1 MSGVGAL
8 DLLFFLAAAALAWY
22 LLAPLRRRGAHAVVA
37 GAEAQTC
44 ARAELEGDQATD
56 TPSDADS
63 RARRAEVEGDAALR
77 QRDGAWPREEAVP

>member
-1 MSGVGAL
+1 VSGVGAL

-37 GAEAQTC
+37 GAEAQTRAC
-44 ARAELEGDQATD
+44 AELEGDQATD

-63 RARRAEVEGDAALR
+63 RARAEVEGDAALR
-77 QRDGAWPREEAVP
+77 QRDGAWPREEAAP